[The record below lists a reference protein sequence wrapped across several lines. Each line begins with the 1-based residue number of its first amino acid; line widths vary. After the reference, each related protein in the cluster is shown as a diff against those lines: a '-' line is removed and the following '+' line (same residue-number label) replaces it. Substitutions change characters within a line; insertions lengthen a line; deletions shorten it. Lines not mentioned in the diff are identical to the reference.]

1 MDAMTVVI
9 VVIFVVLLVGG
20 TIISYRH

>member
-1 MDAMTVVI
+1 MDAMTIVI